1 MSADEV
7 RQKKTSKVG
16 LLRTV
21 NKSDFASICEKWHH
35 FVPVLVDWT
44 QCNLSNSATQDDVT
58 GWKHTGLVQMTTGLI
73 CDYYVAS

>member
-21 NKSDFASICEKWHH
+21 NKSDFASICEK
-35 FVPVLVDWT
+35 
-44 QCNLSNSATQDDVT
+44 
-58 GWKHTGLVQMTTGLI
+58 
-73 CDYYVAS
+73 